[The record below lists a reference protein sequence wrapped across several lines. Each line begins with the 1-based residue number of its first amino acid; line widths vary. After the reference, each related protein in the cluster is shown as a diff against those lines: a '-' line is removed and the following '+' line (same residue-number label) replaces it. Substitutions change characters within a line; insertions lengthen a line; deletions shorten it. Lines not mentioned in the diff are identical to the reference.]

1 MRAFLVWVCTLTA
14 LISGSPL
21 IRAAT
26 DEPPVHS
33 LPPQVQQ
40 HVDLAYLTLHG
51 DVTDTQ
57 LPTMLFGVLPKENG
71 KGGMPKL
78 PILPAARV
86 FDQLYYLGMDWVSA
100 WALVTSDGIILI
112 DTLPSGADAQKYI
125 EGGLRSLK
133 LDPEKI
139 KYILITHG
147 HDDHFGGAKY
157 LQDKYHARV
166 LMSAVDWDLAAQTAA
181 QHPQA
186 GLPARDMVVADGQTL
201 TLGDTRVRMYV
212 TPGHTPGVVSTLFTV
227 TDHGQPH
234 VVSFFGGMGLQFID
248 KDPAK
253 GGFATMRDSLLRFAK
268 LSVDSGADVILA
280 DHPFNDGSYAKVQA
294 LRAGTAAGRNPWIA
308 GQDAV
313 LRYYVATIEALQAVE
328 ELDRLCQMAPTAPSC
343 RNYISPPKTN

>member
-112 DTLPSGADAQKYI
+112 DT
-125 EGGLRSLK
+125 
-133 LDPEKI
+133 
-139 KYILITHG
+139 
-147 HDDHFGGAKY
+147 
-157 LQDKYHARV
+157 
-166 LMSAVDWDLAAQTAA
+166 
-181 QHPQA
+181 
-186 GLPARDMVVADGQTL
+186 
-201 TLGDTRVRMYV
+201 
-212 TPGHTPGVVSTLFTV
+212 
-227 TDHGQPH
+227 
-234 VVSFFGGMGLQFID
+234 
-248 KDPAK
+248 
-253 GGFATMRDSLLRFAK
+253 
-268 LSVDSGADVILA
+268 
-280 DHPFNDGSYAKVQA
+280 
-294 LRAGTAAGRNPWIA
+294 
-308 GQDAV
+308 
-313 LRYYVATIEALQAVE
+313 
-328 ELDRLCQMAPTAPSC
+328 
-343 RNYISPPKTN
+343 